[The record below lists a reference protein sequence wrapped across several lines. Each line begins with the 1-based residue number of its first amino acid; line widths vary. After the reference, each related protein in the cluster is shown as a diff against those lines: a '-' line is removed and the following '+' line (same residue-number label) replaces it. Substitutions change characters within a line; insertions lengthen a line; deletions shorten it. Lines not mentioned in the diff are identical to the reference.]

1 MPQVAQWTGERPG
14 RWAIRSL
21 IGLLALLGL
30 PSMGEAE
37 YGGPSG
43 RPMLDP
49 TLEAYM
55 PATQTSGHMKIAGS
69 DTMQPLLAR
78 LAGEFRR
85 RHFGARVSI
94 EGGGSDIVLKEFL
107 AEQSKPAR
115 VAENGPEGVVVV
127 AASSRLL
134 TDEET
139 KRFVARHGYEPTV
152 FPVAVDAVGIYVHR
166 DNPLTHLTL
175 DQVDA
180 IFSTTRN
187 RGYAREITRW
197 GELGLRHEWDN
208 APIRLY
214 GRNQKSG
221 TRTFVKEHVLRYG
234 EFSPAVHEEP
244 GAASVILSVSRDP
257 LGMGYSGIGL
267 QASTVRLIPL
277 AEKDGAPPVMPS
289 VASVMD
295 GSYPLRRF
303 LYLYLDRPATA
314 SLPPLAREFLAF
326 VNSREGQEAVIQ
338 AGFYPLPLTQTK
350 QSLALLASPSA
361 R

>member
-1 MPQVAQWTGERPG
+1 MSQVAQWAGGEPG
-14 RWAIRSL
+14 RWAFRAL
-21 IGLLALLGL
+21 VGLLALLGL
-30 PSMGEAE
+30 PSLGEAE
-37 YGGPSG
+37 YAGPSG

-55 PATQTSGHMKIAGS
+55 PVTHISGHMKIAGS
-69 DTMQPLLAR
+69 DTMQPMLAR

-85 RHFGARVSI
+85 RHAGARVSI
-94 EGGGSDIVLKEFL
+94 EGGGSDIVLKELL
-107 AEQSKPAR
+107 AEQPKPAR
-115 VAENGPEGVVVV
+115 LAENGPEGAVVV

-134 TDEET
+134 TDEEV
-139 KRFVARHGYEPTV
+139 KRFAARYGYEPMV

-166 DNPLTHLTL
+166 DNPLPYLTL
-175 DQVDA
+175 EQVDA

-187 RGYAREITRW
+187 RGAAHDITRW
-197 GELGLRHEWDN
+197 GELGLRREWEQ

-221 TRTFVKEHVLRYG
+221 TRSFLKEHVLRYG

-267 QASTVRLIPL
+267 QASTVRLVPL
-277 AEKDGAPPVMPS
+277 AEKNGAPPVMPS

-303 LYLYLDRPATA
+303 LYLYLDQPAPA

-338 AGFYPLPLTQTK
+338 AGFYPLPITQTT
-350 QSLALLASPSA
+350 QSLALLAAPSS

>member
-1 MPQVAQWTGERPG
+1 MPQVAQWIGGWPG
-14 RWAIRSL
+14 RGAIRSL
-21 IGLLALLGL
+21 VGLLALFAL
-30 PSMGEAE
+30 PLTGWAE
-37 YGGPSG
+37 YAGPSG

-49 TLEAYM
+49 ILEAYM
-55 PATQTSGHMKIAGS
+55 PTTQISGHMKIAGS

-85 RHFGARVSI
+85 RHAGARVSI

-107 AEQSKPAR
+107 ADQSKPAR
-115 VAENGPEGVVVV
+115 GAENGREGVVVV

-134 TDEET
+134 TEEET
-139 KRFVARHGYEPTV
+139 KGFIARHGYAPTV

-175 DQVDA
+175 EQVDA

-187 RGYAREITRW
+187 RGAKHDITRW
-197 GELGLRHEWDN
+197 GELGLRSEWEQ

-221 TRTFVKEHVLRYG
+221 TRTFLKEHVLRYG
-234 EFSPAVHEEP
+234 EFSSAVHEEP

-267 QASTVRLIPL
+267 QASTVRLVPL
-277 AEKDGAPPVMPS
+277 AEQDGAPPVMPG

-303 LYLYLDRPATA
+303 LYLYLDRPTMAA
-314 SLPPLAREFLAF
+314 LPPLAREFLAF

-338 AGFYPLPLTQTK
+338 AGLYPLPLTQTK